1 MSFEKASLDLQQ
13 KGFGG
18 RIRVLEQSSATVE
31 LAAQALGVAAERIAK
46 TIALK
51 TREGRAVLV
60 VAAGDARIDGGKFKR
75 AFGFKP
81 GMLAFDEV
89 EPLVGHR
96 PGGVTPFGRNPGVDC
111 WVDISVERF
120 ETVFPAVG
128 DAASAVELTPAEL
141 EAACG
146 ALGRV
151 DVCKTKEISVGQTA
165 DGSCAKH

>member
-60 VAAGDARIDGGKFKR
+60 VAAGDARR
-75 AFGFKP
+75 
-81 GMLAFDEV
+81 
-89 EPLVGHR
+89 
-96 PGGVTPFGRNPGVDC
+96 
-111 WVDISVERF
+111 
-120 ETVFPAVG
+120 
-128 DAASAVELTPAEL
+128 
-141 EAACG
+141 
-146 ALGRV
+146 
-151 DVCKTKEISVGQTA
+151 
-165 DGSCAKH
+165 

>member
-1 MSFEKASLDLQQ
+1 MSFAKASLDLQQ
-13 KGFGG
+13 KGFGK
-18 RIRVLEQSSATVE
+18 RIRELEQSSATVE
-31 LAAQALGVAAERIAK
+31 LAARALGDAPERIAK

-51 TREGRAVLV
+51 TRDGRALLV

-81 GMLAFDEV
+81 KMLAFDEV

-96 PGGVTPFGRNPGVDC
+96 PGGVTPFGRNEGVQC
-111 WVDISVERF
+111 WVDVSVERF

-141 EAACG
+141 ETACG
-146 ALGRV
+146 SMGRV
-151 DVCKTKEISVGQTA
+151 DVCKTIEVLATK
-165 DGSCAKH
+165 KP